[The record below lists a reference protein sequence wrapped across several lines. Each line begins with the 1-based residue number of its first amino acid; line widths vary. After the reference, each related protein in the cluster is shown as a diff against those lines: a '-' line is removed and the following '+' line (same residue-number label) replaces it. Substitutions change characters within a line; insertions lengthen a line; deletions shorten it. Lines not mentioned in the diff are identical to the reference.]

1 MAHITFAGVHGNK
14 PMNFKKNNTE
24 RERECKSKSK
34 SKKDIFLIYIF
45 VDYFIYA

>member
-1 MAHITFAGVHGNK
+1 MAHITFAGVPGNK
-14 PMNFKKNNTE
+14 PMNFKKKITQ
-24 RERECKSKSK
+24 RERECKSK